1 ERAELPVAR
10 AGSWDL
16 DRLASELRADAVELI
31 DVREPSEWALGHVRG
46 SVHVPLHRLRD
57 ISSLAIPDSGRP
69 TAVAC
74 AAGARA
80 AFAASLLR
88 RSGRRDVM
96 RVDGGG
102 IPDLG
107 ARGLELEPGLD

>member
-1 ERAELPVAR
+1 M
-10 AGSWDL
+10 
-16 DRLASELRADAVELI
+16 
-31 DVREPSEWALGHVRG
+31 
-46 SVHVPLHRLRD
+46 PLHRLRD
-57 ISSLAIPDSGRP
+57 VESIVLPQHGRT

-88 RSGRRDVM
+88 RAGRTDVV
-96 RVDGGG
+96 RVAGGG

-107 ARGLELEPGLD
+107 ALGLELALG